1 MQPQHFHLF
10 PVLRYIYKFIN
21 ISLCVP
27 CAHSQ
32 ICSGITFSRL
42 LCARERADKLLAHKP
57 CAMKLIR
64 RQLFAPLDAKSD
76 IVSLLYVIEDTS
88 NGVQVHIQ
96 REIDVR
102 RGKISRVCVARSNA
116 LYLLGCCKKVASS
129 ALIQP
134 ARVSQWCIDAISA
147 CLERNSLCAART
159 PRHKRQRAR
168 TVCTFCSPLAC
179 GRV

>member
-1 MQPQHFHLF
+1 MCNHNISTSLPFSG
-10 PVLRYIYKFIN
+10 IYKFININ

-96 REIDVR
+96 RDRCKTRENIT
-102 RGKISRVCVARSNA
+102 RVCCEKQRS
-116 LYLLGCCKKVASS
+116 LSIGLLQKSGFICTDPASKS
-129 ALIQP
+129 FAMMY
-134 ARVSQWCIDAISA
+134 
-147 CLERNSLCAART
+147 
-159 PRHKRQRAR
+159 
-168 TVCTFCSPLAC
+168 
-179 GRV
+179 